1 MPQFDSLIIFPI
13 IKDLTIILFI
23 YYIIFINI
31 IIKNIIL
38 LKLREKTFIFLN
50 YKLPILLMFKSY
62 LK

>member
-23 YYIIFINI
+23 YYLIFINI
-31 IIKNIIL
+31 IIKNITL
-38 LKLREKTFIFLN
+38 LKLREKAFIFLN
-50 YKLPILLMFKSY
+50 HKLPILLMFKSY